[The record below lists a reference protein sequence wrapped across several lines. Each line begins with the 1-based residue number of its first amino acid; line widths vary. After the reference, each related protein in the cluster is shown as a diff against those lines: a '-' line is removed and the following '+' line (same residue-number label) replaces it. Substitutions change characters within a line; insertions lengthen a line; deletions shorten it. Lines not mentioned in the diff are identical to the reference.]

1 MKIEGG
7 VASFNQSKFKTL
19 DHFYI
24 FLPTDFPPHLV
35 STQSFYDARS
45 VFDVMTFSNK

>member
-24 FLPTDFPPHLV
+24 FLPTDFPPHLCQV
-35 STQSFYDARS
+35 SLRRVSMTQEVYS
-45 VFDVMTFSNK
+45 M